1 MKLKYSAVMLRKA
14 GVKFQATQDKCLV
27 NIKFEKGVLKIP
39 QLEVD
44 HSFERLVRNIM
55 ALEQCCYPSEAYV
68 CSYIKFMDN
77 LINSAEDV
85 GLLVRKGIILN
96 RLGDD
101 AAVSNIINHF
111 CENIGDSYTCFGD
124 ISEKINGH
132 SESRFNRTTATLKL
146 IYFPNIWRGTATIA
160 AAILLIVTFIQTIA
174 SVKSTF

>member
-1 MKLKYSAVMLRKA
+1 
-14 GVKFQATQDKCLV
+14 
-27 NIKFEKGVLKIP
+27 
-39 QLEVD
+39 
-44 HSFERLVRNIM
+44 
-55 ALEQCCYPSEAYV
+55 
-68 CSYIKFMDN
+68 MDN

-132 SESRFNRTTATLKL
+132 SESRFN
-146 IYFPNIWRGTATIA
+146 WRGTATIA
-160 AAILLIVTFIQTIA
+160 AAILLILTFIQTIA

>member
-1 MKLKYSAVMLRKA
+1 MLRKA
-14 GVKFQATQDKCLV
+14 GVKFLQVTQDHKCLV
-27 NIKFEKGVLKIP
+27 NIEFEKGVLKIP

-160 AAILLIVTFIQTIA
+160 AAILLILTFIQTIA